1 MADRIQASEVDE
13 HGRVRGARQSRFERL
28 QLLFGLGTDNDAT
41 HPSKAVV
48 ETRDSVPLNEVEQL
62 GTRSVGGHSRT
73 LAQPSADALTPR
85 ALRTRGPG
93 RVLVLSASGVRTLM
107 RDVPSIQDKV
117 LAALTA
123 RLSDD

>member
-1 MADRIQASEVDE
+1 MV
-13 HGRVRGARQSRFERL
+13 
-28 QLLFGLGTDNDAT
+28 
-41 HPSKAVV
+41 
-48 ETRDSVPLNEVEQL
+48 
-62 GTRSVGGHSRT
+62 
-73 LAQPSADALTPR
+73 
-85 ALRTRGPG
+85 ALRTRGPS

>member
-1 MADRIQASEVDE
+1 MTLTIEQRDE
-13 HGRVRGARQSRFERL
+13 KHGHGQERPTTKAAQVEGNRRRRVTARARRYRGWCSL
-28 QLLFGLGTDNDAT
+28 
-41 HPSKAVV
+41 
-48 ETRDSVPLNEVEQL
+48 SVPFGSGSALERPGEKTL
-62 GTRSVGGHSRT
+62 G
-73 LAQPSADALTPR
+73 QPSAAALTPQ

>member
-1 MADRIQASEVDE
+1 MILA
-13 HGRVRGARQSRFERL
+13 FERRRL
-28 QLLFGLGTDNDAT
+28 VND
-41 HPSKAVV
+41 
-48 ETRDSVPLNEVEQL
+48 PLK
-62 GTRSVGGHSRT
+62 GHSRT
-73 LAQPSADALTPR
+73 LTQPSADALTPR

-93 RVLVLSASGVRTLM
+93 RVLVLSASGVRTPM

>member
-1 MADRIQASEVDE
+1 
-13 HGRVRGARQSRFERL
+13 L
-28 QLLFGLGTDNDAT
+28 
-41 HPSKAVV
+41 
-48 ETRDSVPLNEVEQL
+48 
-62 GTRSVGGHSRT
+62 
-73 LAQPSADALTPR
+73 
-85 ALRTRGPG
+85 G